1 MKRRAWL
8 LLAALLPPLATAH
21 VVRAQA
27 PGAAPTTSG
36 WGPAQPIPPPTPPA
50 GASTGPVPIVILP
63 APTAPPTSSAPPAAT
78 LVIVQ
83 QAPPPPPPPPPPP
96 RRTEDDEDEGRQ
108 RTSLKIELGAAYR
121 RVHGIEVGGGAFIVG
136 AGAQNNRFGH
146 YATFN
151 LFYGATDLALRT
163 TGIFGGYN
171 FDVRAGIVRLGLGI
185 EGGYL
190 IIRRASLD
198 KRLYALGAG
207 GFGHIGVDVVT
218 FGDRKDKDEG
228 ALYLDVRLSG
238 TLHAG
243 NAGFWGPSIA
253 LGFRM

>member
-8 LLAALLPPLATAH
+8 LVAALLPPLATAQ

-27 PGAAPTTSG
+27 PSAAPTTSG
-36 WGPAQPIPPPTPPA
+36 WGTAQPSPPPT
-50 GASTGPVPIVILP
+50 GTSTGPIPIMILP
-63 APTAPPTSSAPPAAT
+63 APTAPPSSSAPPAAT
-78 LVIVQ
+78 FVIIQ
-83 QAPPPPPPPPPPP
+83 QAPPPPPPPPAP
-96 RRTEDDEDEGRQ
+96 RKAEDDEDEGRQ
-108 RTSLKIELGAAYR
+108 RTSLKLELGAAYR
-121 RVHGIEVGGGAFIVG
+121 RVHGIEAGGGAFIVG
-136 AGAQNNRFGH
+136 AGMQNNRFGH

-151 LFYGATDLALRT
+151 FFYGATDLSLRT

-171 FDVRAGIVRLGLGI
+171 FDVRAGIVRLGIGI
-185 EGGYL
+185 EGGYVM
-190 IIRRASLD
+190 IRRASLD
-198 KRLYALGAG
+198 KRLYAAGAG
-207 GFGHIGVDVVT
+207 GFGHVGVDLVT

-228 ALYLDVRLSG
+228 ALYLDLRLSG